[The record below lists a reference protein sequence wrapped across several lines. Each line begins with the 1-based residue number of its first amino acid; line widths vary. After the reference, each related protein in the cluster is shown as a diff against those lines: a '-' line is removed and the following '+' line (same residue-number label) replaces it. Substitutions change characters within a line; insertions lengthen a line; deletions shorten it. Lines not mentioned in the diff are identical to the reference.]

1 MPTSMTHVIGVDLGG
16 TKTAAGV
23 VAPSGEV
30 LMSETIPTLNRAGG
44 EAILD
49 ATAALITGLVE
60 RAADAGLSVSGV
72 GIGSAGV
79 IDASSGSVVS
89 ATDAIHDWAGTELV
103 AGLSSRLSLHASAV
117 RAVRAVNDVHAHALG
132 EAWLGAAAGSSSSLM
147 VAFGTGVGGS
157 FVLDGSPVLGHRFV
171 GGHVGHFASSYAY
184 SDGVALPCVC
194 GGSGHVEA
202 IASGPAIY
210 ESYLR
215 FGGSALAALDTRGV
229 FGLASAAEA
238 GDDGTGLDCGADA
251 GSADNRAA
259 ALCAIDV
266 GAAAAGQALG
276 GLINILDPETVVISG
291 GLADA
296 GELWWNPME
305 FALRQELLAP
315 LVSVPVVRAR
325 LGNTAAIV
333 GAAKLVLK

>member
-1 MPTSMTHVIGVDLGG
+1 MTAPMTHVIGVDLGG

-49 ATAALITGLVE
+49 ATAALIAGLVE
-60 RAADAGLSVSGV
+60 RAADAGILVSSV

-79 IDASSGSVVS
+79 IDAVVGSVVS
-89 ATDAIHDWAGTELV
+89 ATDAIHGWAGTALV
-103 AGLSSRLSLHASAV
+103 SGLCSRLSLPAA
-117 RAVRAVNDVHAHALG
+117 AVRAVNDVHAHALG

-157 FVLDGSPVLGHRFV
+157 FVLAGTPVLGHRFV
-171 GGHVGHFASSYAY
+171 GGHVGHFASPYA
-184 SDGVALPCVC
+184 SFGGSPLSCVC

-202 IASGPAIY
+202 IASGPALY
-210 ESYLR
+210 EAYLR
-215 FGGSALAALDTRGV
+215 CGGSAVDAADTRGV
-229 FGLASAAEA
+229 FALAATEAHDGGAAF
-238 GDDGTGLDCGADA
+238 DGGAAA
-251 GSADNRAA
+251 GSADSRAA
-259 ALCAIDV
+259 ALRAIEI
-266 GAAAAGQALG
+266 GAAAAGQAVG

-296 GELWWNPME
+296 GELWWEPMNT
-305 FALRQELLAP
+305 ALREELLAP
-315 LVSVPVVRAR
+315 LVAIPVLRAT

>member
-1 MPTSMTHVIGVDLGG
+1 MTAPVAQATHVIGVDLGG

-30 LMSETIPTLNRAGG
+30 LMSETIPTLNRDGG

-60 RAADAGLSVSGV
+60 RAADAGMSVSGV

-79 IDASSGSVVS
+79 IDASSGTVVS
-89 ATDAIHDWAGTELV
+89 ATDAIHGWAGTELV
-103 AGLSSRLSLHASAV
+103 SGLSSRLSLPATS
-117 RAVRAVNDVHAHALG
+117 VRAVNDVHAHALG
-132 EAWLGAAAGSSSSLM
+132 ESWLGAAAGSSSSLM

-171 GGHVGHFASSYAY
+171 GGHVGHFASPYAY
-184 SDGVALPCVC
+184 SDGVPLPCVC
-194 GGSGHVEA
+194 GSAGHVEA

-210 ESYLR
+210 ETYLR
-215 FGGSALAALDTRGV
+215 FGGSTSEASDTRGL
-229 FGLASAAEA
+229 FGLASSSAHDGGAGGASA
-238 GDDGTGLDCGADA
+238 GDRT
-251 GSADNRAA
+251 A
-259 ALCAIDV
+259 ALRAIDV
-266 GAAAAGQALG
+266 GAAAAGQAVG
-276 GLINILDPETVVISG
+276 GLINILDPGTVVISG

-296 GELWWNPME
+296 GELWWTPME
-305 FALRQELLAP
+305 TALRKELLSP
-315 LVSVPVVRAR
+315 LASVPVVRAT

-333 GAAKLVLK
+333 GAAKLVLP

>member
-1 MPTSMTHVIGVDLGG
+1 MTHVIGVDLGG

-23 VAPSGEV
+23 VAPSGDV
-30 LMSETIPTLNRAGG
+30 LMSETFPTLNRAGG

-49 ATAALITGLVE
+49 ATAALIAGLVE
-60 RAADAGLSVSGV
+60 RAADAGISVSGV

-79 IDASSGSVVS
+79 IDASSGAVLS

-103 AGLSSRLSLHASAV
+103 SGLSSRLSLAPSM
-117 RAVRAVNDVHAHALG
+117 VRAVNDVHAHALG

-171 GGHVGHFASSYAY
+171 GGHVGHFASPYAAFEG
-184 SDGVALPCVC
+184 SPLPCVC

-202 IASGPAIY
+202 IASGPALY
-210 ESYLR
+210 EAFLR
-215 FGGSALAALDTRGV
+215 FGGSTLDAADSRGV
-229 FGLASAAEA
+229 FALATSATDGLDGGAGAASA
-238 GDDGTGLDCGADA
+238 D
-251 GSADNRAA
+251 SRAA
-259 ALCAIDV
+259 ALRAIEV
-266 GAAAAGQALG
+266 AAAAAGQAVG

-296 GELWWNPME
+296 GELWWKPME

-315 LVSVPVVRAR
+315 LVSVPVVQAT

>member
-1 MPTSMTHVIGVDLGG
+1 MTASMTHVIGVDLGG

-30 LMSETIPTLNRAGG
+30 LMLETIPTLNRAGG

-49 ATAALITGLVE
+49 ATAALIAGLVE
-60 RAADAGLSVSGV
+60 RAADAGISVSGV

-79 IDASSGSVVS
+79 IDATAGMVVS
-89 ATDAIHDWAGTELV
+89 ATDAIHGWAGTELV
-103 AGLSSRLSLHASAV
+103 SGLSSRLSLAPSM
-117 RAVRAVNDVHAHALG
+117 VRAVNDVHAHALG

-157 FVLDGSPVLGHRFV
+157 FVLNGAPVLGHRFV
-171 GGHVGHFASSYAY
+171 GGHVGHFASPYAAL
-184 SDGVALPCVC
+184 GGTPLPCVC

-202 IASGPAIY
+202 IASGPALY
-210 ESYLR
+210 EAFLH
-215 FGGSALAALDTRGV
+215 FGGSAREALDTRGV
-229 FGLASAAEA
+229 FELAASEAHDGGAAAASA
-238 GDDGTGLDCGADA
+238 D
-251 GSADNRAA
+251 SRAA
-259 ALCAIDV
+259 ALRAIEV
-266 GAAAAGQALG
+266 GAAAAGQAVG

-296 GELWWNPME
+296 GELWWKPME
-305 FALRQELLAP
+305 AALRQELLSP
-315 LVSVPVVRAR
+315 LVSVPVLRAT

>member
-1 MPTSMTHVIGVDLGG
+1 MTHVIGVDLGG

-23 VAPSGEV
+23 VSASGEV

-60 RAADAGLSVSGV
+60 RAADAGISVSGV

-89 ATDAIHDWAGTELV
+89 ATDAIHGWAGTELV
-103 AGLSSRLSLHASAV
+103 SGLSSRLSLHVSAV
-117 RAVRAVNDVHAHALG
+117 RAVQAVNDVHAHALG

-238 GDDGTGLDCGADA
+238 GDGGAVA

-259 ALCAIDV
+259 ALCAIDA

-276 GLINILDPETVVISG
+276 GLINVLDPETVVISG

-296 GELWWNPME
+296 GELWWKPME

>member
-1 MPTSMTHVIGVDLGG
+1 MTHVIGVDLGG

-23 VAPSGEV
+23 LSSSGEV
-30 LMSETIPTLNRAGG
+30 LLSETIPTLNRDGG

-49 ATAALITGLVE
+49 ATATLIAGLVE

-79 IDASSGSVVS
+79 IDAVAGSVVS
-89 ATDAIHDWAGTELV
+89 ATDAIRGWAGTALA
-103 AGLSSRLSLHASAV
+103 AGLSARLGLV
-117 RAVRAVNDVHAHALG
+117 VRAVNDVHAHALG

-157 FVLDGSPVLGHRFV
+157 FVLDGAPVLGHHFV
-171 GGHVGHFASSYAY
+171 GGHVGHFASPLAI
-184 SDGVALPCVC
+184 SDGVPLPCVC

-215 FGGSALAALDTRGV
+215 FGGSRAEVTDTRGV
-229 FGLASAAEA
+229 FALAASDALDAGAGAAPA
-238 GDDGTGLDCGADA
+238 GDPT
-251 GSADNRAA
+251 A
-259 ALCAIDV
+259 ALRAI
-266 GAAAAGQALG
+266 GAGASAAGQAMG

-296 GELWWNPME
+296 GDLWWTPME
-305 FALRQELLAP
+305 AALRQELLAP
-315 LVSVPVVRAR
+315 LATVPVVRAT
-325 LGNTAAIV
+325 LGNNAAIV
-333 GAAKLVLK
+333 GAAKLVLN

>member
-1 MPTSMTHVIGVDLGG
+1 MTHVIGVDLGG

-23 VAPSGEV
+23 VSPAGEV

-49 ATAALITGLVE
+49 ATAALIAGLVE
-60 RAADAGLSVSGV
+60 RAADAGHSVSSV

-79 IDASSGSVVS
+79 IDASSGTVVS
-89 ATDAIHDWAGTELV
+89 ATDAILGWAGTELV
-103 AGLSSRLSLHASAV
+103 SGLSSRLSLHPS
-117 RAVRAVNDVHAHALG
+117 AVRAVNDVHAHALG

-157 FVLDGSPVLGHRFV
+157 FVLDGAPVLGHRFV
-171 GGHVGHFASSYAY
+171 GGHVGHFASPYAAF
-184 SDGVALPCVC
+184 DGTPLPCVC

-210 ESYLR
+210 ESFLR
-215 FGGSALAALDTRGV
+215 FGGSAVDAADTRDVFALAASEDHDG
-229 FGLASAAEA
+229 GAA
-238 GDDGTGLDCGADA
+238 A
-251 GSADNRAA
+251 GSAGDRAA
-259 ALCAIDV
+259 ALRAIGV
-266 GAAAAGQALG
+266 GAAAAGQAVG
-276 GLINILDPETVVISG
+276 GLINVLDPETVVISG

-296 GELWWNPME
+296 GELWWKPME

-315 LVSVPVVRAR
+315 LVSVPVVRAT